1 MRDRRGFPLPTAFL
15 LAIGLLGPPAAHP
28 QRARI
33 ATAAPVVQTRRV
45 AVRPA
50 PTRTDRPVPRNSRMF
65 SNTLSGL
72 NPSIGF
78 GPNGFNGGMNDLND
92 IADQD
97 LLLKAAIDPATQWR
111 LATAERLLRDTRGF
125 FPGFGG
131 FLLDGGGS
139 YIVPEEAAGANQPPP
154 QAPQVI
160 VVQAPPAPQPAV
172 QPSPEPSA
180 VTPAP
185 LPDVGSFTLVLH
197 DGKQIQAIAFSRIKD
212 RIAYITPDGGRR
224 TIEAADLDS
233 DATVSVN
240 QDRGTPLQLPR

>member
-1 MRDRRGFPLPTAFL
+1 MKDKKNFPLPAAFL
-15 LAIGLLGPPAAHP
+15 LAVSLLGPPAAHP
-28 QRARI
+28 QRARV

-50 PTRTDRPVPRNSRMF
+50 PIRTGRPVSRNSHMF

-72 NPSIGF
+72 NLPIDF
-78 GPNGFNGGMNDLND
+78 GLDGFNGSTNELNG
-92 IADQD
+92 IVDQD

-125 FPGFGG
+125 VPGFGG

-139 YIVPEEAAGANQPPP
+139 YVVPEEAAGANQPPP
-154 QAPQVI
+154 QVI
-160 VVQAPPAPQPAV
+160 VVQVPPAAQPAA
-172 QPSPEPSA
+172 QPSPEPAA
-180 VTPAP
+180 VTSAP

-197 DGKQIQAIAFSRIKD
+197 DGKQIQALAFSRIKD

-233 DATVSVN
+233 DATVRVN
-240 QDRGTPLQLPR
+240 QDRGTPLELRR

>member
-1 MRDRRGFPLPTAFL
+1 MRDTRDFPLPAAFL
-15 LAIGLLGPPAAHP
+15 LAMSLLGPPAAHP

-33 ATAAPVVQTRRV
+33 ATAVPTVQARRV

-50 PTRTDRPVPRNSRMF
+50 PIRTDRPVPRNSRMF

-72 NPSIGF
+72 NPPIDF
-78 GPNGFNGGMNDLND
+78 GLNGFNGGMNDLSD

-111 LATAERLLRDTRGF
+111 LATAERLSRDTRGF

-139 YIVPEEAAGANQPPP
+139 YIVPEEPAGASQPP
-154 QAPQVI
+154 PQVI
-160 VVQAPPAPQPAV
+160 VVQAPPAPQPAA
-172 QPSPEPSA
+172 QPSPEPAA
-180 VTPAP
+180 VTSAP

-197 DGKQIQAIAFSRIKD
+197 DGKQIQAVAFSRIKD

-233 DATVSVN
+233 AATVSVN
-240 QDRGTPLQLPR
+240 QDRGTPLQLPQ

>member
-1 MRDRRGFPLPTAFL
+1 
-15 LAIGLLGPPAAHP
+15 
-28 QRARI
+28 
-33 ATAAPVVQTRRV
+33 
-45 AVRPA
+45 
-50 PTRTDRPVPRNSRMF
+50 MF
-65 SNTLSGL
+65 SDTLNGL
-72 NPSIGF
+72 NLPIDF
-78 GPNGFNGGMNDLND
+78 GLNAFNGMNELNG

-139 YIVPEEAAGANQPPP
+139 YVVPEETAGATNQPP
-154 QAPQVI
+154 PQVI
-160 VVQAPPAPQPAV
+160 VVQAPPAQQPAV
-172 QPSPEPSA
+172 QAPSEAAA

-197 DGKQIQAIAFSRIKD
+197 DGKQIQAVAFSRIKD
-212 RIAYITPDGGRR
+212 RVAYITPDGGRR

-233 DATVSVN
+233 DATVRVN
-240 QDRGTPLQLPR
+240 QDRGTPLQLPQ

>member
-1 MRDRRGFPLPTAFL
+1 
-15 LAIGLLGPPAAHP
+15 
-28 QRARI
+28 
-33 ATAAPVVQTRRV
+33 
-45 AVRPA
+45 
-50 PTRTDRPVPRNSRMF
+50 MF

-72 NPSIGF
+72 NPPIGF
-78 GPNGFNGGMNDLND
+78 GPNGFNGGINDLND

-139 YIVPEEAAGANQPPP
+139 YVVPEDAAGANQPPQ

-172 QPSPEPSA
+172 QPSQESAA

-197 DGKQIQAIAFSRIKD
+197 DGKQIQAVAFSRIKD

-240 QDRGTPLQLPR
+240 QDRGTPLQLPQ

>member
-1 MRDRRGFPLPTAFL
+1 
-15 LAIGLLGPPAAHP
+15 
-28 QRARI
+28 
-33 ATAAPVVQTRRV
+33 
-45 AVRPA
+45 
-50 PTRTDRPVPRNSRMF
+50 MF
-65 SNTLSGL
+65 ADTLNGL
-72 NPSIGF
+72 NLPIDF
-78 GPNGFNGGMNDLND
+78 GLNAFNGMNELNG

-139 YIVPEEAAGANQPPP
+139 YVVPEETAGATNQQP
-154 QAPQVI
+154 PQVI
-160 VVQAPPAPQPAV
+160 VVQAPPAQQPAV
-172 QPSPEPSA
+172 QAPSEAAA

-197 DGKQIQAIAFSRIKD
+197 DGKQIQAVAFSRIKD
-212 RIAYITPDGGRR
+212 RVAYITPDGGRR